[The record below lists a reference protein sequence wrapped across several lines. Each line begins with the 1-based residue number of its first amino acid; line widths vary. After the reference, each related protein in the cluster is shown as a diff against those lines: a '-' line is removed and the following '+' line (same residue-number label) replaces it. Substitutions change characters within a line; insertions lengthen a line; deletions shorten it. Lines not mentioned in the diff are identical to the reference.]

1 MKKCG
6 VNISPFVAVI
16 RYTFDLI
23 KRLPYEQRYLS
34 SLLAF
39 TKSLASFVKIK
50 LEK

>member
-16 RYTFDLI
+16 RYTFDLN
-23 KRLPYEQRYLS
+23 KRLPYERV
-34 SLLAF
+34 LAF